1 MDDQTHLALPK
12 GAEGMGP
19 APAHTLT
26 VVDLFCG
33 AGGLSLGLQRAGWR
47 VLRSIDHFG
56 AAVDTYR
63 RNLGDHVS
71 DEHIHEEISLP
82 SATMIVGGPPC
93 QGFSSAGLRRVG
105 DGRNTLVSVFARI
118 IVKYRP
124 TVFMFENVEG
134 FLTAED
140 GARVLELLTPLVNA
154 GYRVHLRKINA
165 ANYGVPQHRKRVL
178 VIGGL
183 GWDPIFPLLTHRAY
197 GAPGAELIAS
207 DKPAAPTIM
216 DALRGLPAPTPEPG
230 SPQGHWLSPLTG
242 DDLKRVHRLK
252 PGQTMR
258 DLPESLQHESFKRRS
273 LRRVMDGTPTD
284 RRGGAPCGVRR
295 LKPGEPS
302 KAITGGARSEFI
314 HPIEDRYL
322 SIRECAR
329 IQTFPDEFEFLGTI
343 AEQTLLIG
351 NAVPPLLAEGIGHS
365 LAEQVADVHRGER
378 CGALLSFVPTSSTGM
393 SPALRRTTAAVS
405 AMFGCQ
411 VSDERQLQLWD

>member
-1 MDDQTHLALPK
+1 
-12 GAEGMGP
+12 MGP
-19 APAHTLT
+19 EHATPLT
-26 VVDLFCG
+26 VIDLFCG

-47 VLRSIDHFG
+47 VQRSVDHFR
-56 AAVDTYR
+56 AAVETYR

-71 DEHIHEEISLP
+71 DEDIHEEIPLP
-82 SATMIVGGPPC
+82 SASMIAGGPPC
-93 QGFSSAGLRRVG
+93 QGFSSAGLRRAK
-105 DGRNTLVSVFARI
+105 DGRNTLVSVFAKI

-140 GARVLELLTPLVNA
+140 GERVLELLTPIVKA

-178 VIGGL
+178 AIGGL
-183 GWDPIFPLLTHRAY
+183 GWDPIFPEPTHRAY

-216 DALRGLPAPTPEPG
+216 DALGGLPALTPEPG
-230 SPQGHWLSPLTG
+230 LPQGHWHSLLKA
-242 DDLKRVHRLK
+242 DDLERVHRLK

-258 DLPESLQHESFKRRS
+258 DLPESLQHDSFKRRAF
-273 LRRVMDGTPTD
+273 RRVMDGTPTEC
-284 RRGGAPCGVRR
+284 RGGAPSGVRR
-295 LKPGEPS
+295 LKPHEPS

-329 IQTFPDEFEFLGTI
+329 IQTFPDEFEFVGTI
-343 AEQTLLIG
+343 AEQSLLIG
-351 NAVPPLLAEGIGHS
+351 NAVPPLLAEVIGRS
-365 LAEQVADVHRGER
+365 LAQQVAGAHIEAQ

-393 SPALRRTTAAVS
+393 SPALQRITEAVS
-405 AMFGCQ
+405 TTFGCQ
-411 VSDERQLQLWD
+411 PSDERQLHLWD